1 MARYQTLQKIGEG
14 MYGIVYRALDRMTG
28 EHVAIKRVLLDADE
42 GVPCTAMREI
52 SLLKDAK
59 GCDNIV
65 RLLDIHVEQG
75 ALWLI
80 FEHLECDLHHFLA
93 TTNQGLPLSAVRPL
107 LYQLLTAVHHCHANR
122 VLHRDIKPHNVLLRR
137 TPDGE
142 PGSGTSGAR
151 PWTLKLA
158 DFGLARIFSLPLRAY
173 THEVVTLWYRA
184 PEILLGMRTYSW
196 SVDVW
201 SVACLLGEM
210 LNGRPL
216 FPGDSEIDQLLRVF
230 RGLGTP
236 NAQRWPGVVAL
247 PEWKLEFPKWK
258 QQAWAS
264 LVPALANDPAGQDL
278 IDRMLRYDPDERITA
293 YDALNH
299 PFFDGLDKELFR
311 AAAQR

>member
-1 MARYQTLQKIGEG
+1 
-14 MYGIVYRALDRMTG
+14 
-28 EHVAIKRVLLDADE
+28 
-42 GVPCTAMREI
+42 
-52 SLLKDAK
+52 
-59 GCDNIV
+59 
-65 RLLDIHVEQG
+65 
-75 ALWLI
+75 
-80 FEHLECDLHHFLA
+80 
-93 TTNQGLPLSAVRPL
+93 
-107 LYQLLTAVHHCHANR
+107 
-122 VLHRDIKPHNVLLRR
+122 
-137 TPDGE
+137 
-142 PGSGTSGAR
+142 
-151 PWTLKLA
+151 
-158 DFGLARIFSLPLRAY
+158 
-173 THEVVTLWYRA
+173 
-184 PEILLGMRTYSW
+184 MRTYAW